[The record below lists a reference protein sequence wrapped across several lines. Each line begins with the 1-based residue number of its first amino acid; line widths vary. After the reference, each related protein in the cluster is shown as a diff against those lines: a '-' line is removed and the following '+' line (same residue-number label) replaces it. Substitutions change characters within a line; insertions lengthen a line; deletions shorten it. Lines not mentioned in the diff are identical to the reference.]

1 MIVRFR
7 YLTLDHPRE
16 MPKMLE
22 IRDQLGKLYD
32 GLAGMQADSK
42 VGAMSEARFG
52 YHPGFEAKIYDT
64 SLSPNI
70 CCF

>member
-1 MIVRFR
+1 
-7 YLTLDHPRE
+7 
-16 MPKMLE
+16 MLE

-42 VGAMSEARFG
+42 VGAMSEAHFG